1 MLASLSHIFLPHC
14 YTNALSIHCLPQ
26 CSPQCFPW
34 VMIYM
39 LALLS
44 HMLTSLRYCQ
54 CVKFCQIHLHKTML
68 CLPLDQSL
76 LNQGFHSSPE
86 IGRSPLTS
94 SIYSYEKLQNPLKFE
109 NSTEMLDV
117 KKVSYICS
125 YNITCLSLYI
135 KMNNKWSQKSKERKA
150 VHMKWESMIPLSLYS
165 PVVLRRETWL
175 GRTPSCWGE
184 CRWSARDSLPPQDY
198 SGNTWSE
205 TALVALLQQKLITCE
220 IHFTGISQNKF

>member
-1 MLASLSHIFLPHC
+1 MLCAKFSWNLPYDSGEEVENVKRYRQTDRQAPDKKWSIRVYKLGFLHDCFWIIGLHFIVTALLMHACLTKSYILASLLHKCFVSFTC
-14 YTNALSIHCLPQ
+14 SIHCLPQ

-117 KKVSYICS
+117 KKVSYIC
-125 YNITCLSLYI
+125 
-135 KMNNKWSQKSKERKA
+135 
-150 VHMKWESMIPLSLYS
+150 
-165 PVVLRRETWL
+165 
-175 GRTPSCWGE
+175 
-184 CRWSARDSLPPQDY
+184 
-198 SGNTWSE
+198 
-205 TALVALLQQKLITCE
+205 KL
-220 IHFTGISQNKF
+220 